1 MQARLG
7 HAPHRIP
14 HRIPHL
20 SQPAFPATAGR
31 SHLHVAWVSER
42 FLLSDD
48 VTARKHKQFCNHA
61 EDLPPK
67 PPPPPPGAEM
77 AAAVFD
83 EATGKYVEAEAK
95 AAAKA
100 KKAAAAAAARL
111 PAAGAEAFVPPD
123 CLEVEQVPAA
133 RT

>member
-1 MQARLG
+1 LG
-7 HAPHRIP
+7 HAPHLIP

-48 VTARKHKQFCNHA
+48 VTARKHRAFEKENPP
-61 EDLPPK
+61 LPPK

-83 EATGKYVEAEAK
+83 EATGKYVDVDAK

-111 PAAGAEAFVPPD
+111 PCAGADAFVPPD

-133 RT
+133 LT